1 MALRSI
7 CGQSRYNSNFN
18 NYILKCIFVGLL
30 FLLEPTS
37 GDWLMDCG
45 NCHCKWNSGKKTADC
60 RNLSLGGV
68 PENLSPE
75 VQVLDL
81 SHNRILY
88 LEEHAFSTNHLQ
100 NLHKLIVRNG
110 TLKHINQLSF
120 SQLQILIELD
130 LSNNLLK
137 DLLPNV
143 FDALSK
149 VRAILL
155 NGNLLQ
161 TLRRDVFHNLKYLH
175 KIEIMHN
182 RLISIDSQ
190 AFVGVP
196 LLSQIYL
203 DNNELKILKT
213 ESFRSLNKLNTLS
226 LVENP
231 WNCTCDLQLFRDFV
245 INMNLYTPPTACH
258 YPLQLRGMLWIEDQP
273 EAFACKPKIVY
284 PGLGTSIN
292 TSKANVTLICRV
304 LGTPNTVIAWDF
316 NKQLYESHSR
326 AAKSL
331 RQQRI
336 HIEILREQKTKDQ
349 QFGHDI
355 FVSRLTILDA
365 KKSDEGVYTCL
376 AENPGGKDAAHI
388 NLMVQN
394 TPQRSSLLG
403 TDLFAI
409 ISLIA
414 LGFLSTSILLSMVTY
429 FTYKRFKQLH
439 NDGQHTHLPPPIGV
453 SGQPQS
459 SDGAGVGVSAVSVGV
474 VQDRKIML
482 DPLNSSDAATVK
494 NYILFKSTNGNVTE
508 LNMDARSNYAGV
520 LLNSNYLEY
529 LDNQVAGN
537 RSSPPLSKDQELG
550 ATSKSEEGKL
560 NAICSN
566 TNNAPT
572 LPSTGSTKIK
582 KVLQEFQPDLLPSN
596 ESSILMAEKGDED
609 LLDRPGKQSMDNPR
623 RKYNSN
629 VQKYLREK
637 YGSTRLTAVS
647 KVRKDSGNIQETKET
662 SNTSM

>member
-7 CGQSRYNSNFN
+7 FDQSKHSSNSYHSYN
-18 NYILKCIFVGLL
+18 YLLKCILVTLL
-30 FLLEPTS
+30 LLLES
-37 GDWLMDCG
+37 ADGDWLMDCG

-81 SHNRILY
+81 SQNRILY

-100 NLHKLIVRNG
+100 NLHKLIIRNG

-130 LSNNLLK
+130 LSNNILK

-161 TLRRDVFHNLKYLH
+161 TIRRDVFHNLKYLH

-182 RLISIDSQ
+182 RLVSIDSQ
-190 AFVGVP
+190 AFLGVP

-203 DNNELKILKT
+203 DNNELKILRT

-245 INMNLYTPPTACH
+245 INMNLYTPPTACQ
-258 YPLQLRGMLWIEDQP
+258 YPMQLRGMLWIEDQP

-284 PGLGTSIN
+284 PAMGTSIN

-316 NKQLYESHSR
+316 NKQLYESRSMS
-326 AAKSL
+326 AKSL
-331 RQQRI
+331 RQQRV
-336 HIEILREQKTKDQ
+336 HIEILREQKEQDQ
-349 QFGHDI
+349 QFGHDV

-365 KKSDEGVYTCL
+365 RKSDEGVYTCL

-388 NLMVQN
+388 NLVVQK

-414 LGFLSTSILLSMVTY
+414 LGILSISILLSMITF

-439 NDGQHTHLPPPIGV
+439 NNGRHTHLPGPISV
-453 SGQPQS
+453 SVQPHS
-459 SDGAGVGVSAVSVGV
+459 GNDAGGGVSAVSVGV
-474 VQDRKIML
+474 VQDRKGML
-482 DPLNSSDAATVK
+482 DPLSSTGGASVK
-494 NYILFKSTNGNVTE
+494 NYVLFQSTNGNLTE
-508 LNMDARSNYAGV
+508 LNLDAPRTRSNYAGV

-529 LDNQVAGN
+529 LDNQVVGN
-537 RSSPPLSKDQELG
+537 RPSPSLSKDQERDKLDPRSP
-550 ATSKSEEGKL
+550 ATF
-560 NAICSN
+560 CN
-566 TNNAPT
+566 TNDAP
-572 LPSTGSTKIK
+572 PSTGSTKVK
-582 KVLQEFQPDLLPSN
+582 KEINEFQPDLLPSN
-596 ESSILMAEKGDED
+596 ESFILMAKNGDED
-609 LLDRPGKQSMDNPR
+609 SLDRAKQSTDNPR

-637 YGSTRLTAVS
+637 YGSTRLTAAS
-647 KVRKDSGNIQETKET
+647 KVGKDRGSIQEV
-662 SNTSM
+662 

>member
-1 MALRSI
+1 
-7 CGQSRYNSNFN
+7 QSKLSFVPYSNSN
-18 NYILKCIFVGLL
+18 NYLLKCIFVG
-30 FLLEPTS
+30 FLLLVEPAR

-81 SHNRILY
+81 SQNRILY
-88 LEEHAFSTNHLQ
+88 LEEHAFATTHLQ
-100 NLHKLIVRNG
+100 NLHKLIIRNG
-110 TLKHINQLSF
+110 TLKHISQLSF

-130 LSNNLLK
+130 LSNNFLK

-284 PGLGTSIN
+284 PALGTSIN

-316 NKQLYESHSR
+316 NKQLYESRSMS
-326 AAKSL
+326 AKNL

-336 HIEILREQKTKDQ
+336 HIEVLREQKEKDR
-349 QFGHDI
+349 QFGHDV

-388 NLMVQN
+388 NLMVQK
-394 TPQRSSLLG
+394 TPQRSSILG

-414 LGFLSTSILLSMVTY
+414 LGILSTSILLSLITY
-429 FTYKRFKQLH
+429 FTYKRFKKLH
-439 NDGQHTHLPPPIGV
+439 NNEHHTHLPQPISV
-453 SGQPQS
+453 SVQPHS
-459 SDGAGVGVSAVSVGV
+459 NDATSGGVSAVSMGV
-474 VQDRKIML
+474 VQDRKVTL
-482 DPLNSSDAATVK
+482 DPMSSTGPASSK
-494 NYILFKSTNGNVTE
+494 NYILFKSTNGNITE
-508 LNMDARSNYAGV
+508 LNLDGRRNYAGV

-529 LDNQVAGN
+529 LDNQVLYIFVLN
-537 RSSPPLSKDQELG
+537 KHIYPVFPDKLHSRSPS
-550 ATSKSEEGKL
+550 
-560 NAICSN
+560 ICSN
-566 TNNAPT
+566 TNDAPI
-572 LPSTGSTKIK
+572 LPSTGSTKPQRDIK
-582 KVLQEFQPDLLPSN
+582 EFQPDLLPSN
-596 ESSILMAEKGDED
+596 ESSIMMTGKSDED
-609 LLDRPGKQSMDNPR
+609 LLDQPAKQSIDNPR

-629 VQKYLREK
+629 VQKYLRDK
-637 YGSTRLTAVS
+637 YGSARLTAVS
-647 KVRKDSGNIQETKET
+647 
-662 SNTSM
+662 

>member
-1 MALRSI
+1 MAI
-7 CGQSRYNSNFN
+7 QSFDPFSNSN
-18 NYILKCIFVGLL
+18 NYVLKCIFVGLL
-30 FLLEPTS
+30 LLS
-37 GDWLMDCG
+37 DSSRGDWLMDCG

-81 SHNRILY
+81 SQNRILY
-88 LEEHAFSTNHLQ
+88 LEEHAFSTTHLQ
-100 NLHKLIVRNG
+100 NLQKLIIRNG
-110 TLKHINQLSF
+110 TLRHITQLSF

-155 NGNLLQ
+155 NGNQLQ

-182 RLISIDSQ
+182 RLMSIDSQ
-190 AFVGVP
+190 SFVGVP

-203 DNNELKILKT
+203 DNNELKILRT
-213 ESFRSLNKLNTLS
+213 ESFRSLSKLNTLS

-231 WNCTCDLQLFRDFV
+231 WNCTCDLQVFRDFV

-304 LGTPNTVIAWDF
+304 LGTPNTIIAWDF
-316 NKQLYESHSR
+316 NKQLYETRS
-326 AAKSL
+326 KSQ

-336 HIEILREQKTKDQ
+336 RIEIMREQKDQ
-349 QFGHDI
+349 QFGHDV

-365 KKSDEGVYTCL
+365 RKSDEGVYTCL

-388 NLMVQN
+388 NLMVQK
-394 TPQRSSLLG
+394 TPQRGSLLG
-403 TDLFAI
+403 TDLFAV

-414 LGFLSTSILLSMVTY
+414 LGFLSTSILLSIIT
-429 FTYKRFKQLH
+429 FCTYKRFKQIH
-439 NDGQHTHLPPPIGV
+439 NSRHLTSPISVSVQPHSGDGTG
-453 SGQPQS
+453 G
-459 SDGAGVGVSAVSVGV
+459 GVSALSVAV
-474 VQDRKIML
+474 VQDGK
-482 DPLNSSDAATVK
+482 DTGAASDT
-494 NYILFKSTNGNVTE
+494 NYILYQTPNRNVTD
-508 LNMDARSNYAGV
+508 LNLDARSNYAGV

-537 RSSPPLSKDQELG
+537 SRTSPNLSKDPERD
-550 ATSKSEEGKL
+550 KL
-560 NAICSN
+560 DPISLNN
-566 TNNAPT
+566 TNDTPT
-572 LPSTGSTKIK
+572 LPSTNTKIK
-582 KVLQEFQPDLLPSN
+582 REIREYQPDLLPSN
-596 ESSILMAEKGDED
+596 ESSILMAQNGDEV
-609 LLDRPGKQSMDNPR
+609 LPGKPVKQSLDNPR

-629 VQKYLREK
+629 VQKYLRDK
-637 YGSTRLTAVS
+637 YGSTRLSALS
-647 KVRKDSGNIQETKET
+647 KVRRESGNDQEP
-662 SNTSM
+662 SNSSM